1 MMQNR
6 RTFLKNTILTT
17 GALSLPAHNLL
28 AAWFQTLPGEMVA
41 IRKNVGYYT
50 ERGGTIGWYLHEEGV
65 AVIDT
70 QFPEQ
75 AGHLIEQLR
84 QKTDK
89 PVDLLFNTHHH
100 GDHTGGNIAFKGI
113 AKNVVAHANSRVN
126 QEKVAVERKIEA
138 QQLYPDIIFEK
149 IFRRKIGREMITA
162 RYFGPG
168 HTNGDSVIHFENA
181 NIAHVGD
188 LMFNRRFPFIDKTAG
203 ASISNWIGVLGEIRK
218 TYDKDTLFIFG
229 HANDGFPVTGSRD
242 DLAAMQ
248 NYLDQLLKYV
258 KKAVAEG
265 IGEKDLIAKTTI
277 IPGAEEWKGQGVE
290 RSISAAYIELKQP

>member
-1 MMQNR
+1 MQNR
-6 RTFLKNTILTT
+6 RTFLKNTALAT
-17 GALSLPAHNLL
+17 GALGLPAHDLL
-28 AAWFQTLPGEMVA
+28 ATWFQTMPGKMEE
-41 IRKNVGYYT
+41 IRKHVGYYT
-50 ERGGTIGWYLHEEGV
+50 ERGGTIGWYLHEDGI

-113 AKNVVAHANSRVN
+113 VKNVVAHANSRAN
-126 QEKVAVERKIEA
+126 QEKVAIERKSEA

-149 IFRRKIGREMITA
+149 TFKRKIGREMITA

-203 ASISNWIGVLGEIRK
+203 ASISNWIEVLGEIRK

-229 HANDGFPVTGSRD
+229 HANDGFPVTGSGD

-248 NYLDQLLKYV
+248 NYLGQLLKYV
-258 KKAVAEG
+258 KKAIAEG
-265 IGEKDLIAKTTI
+265 IGEKDLIAKTTF

>member
-1 MMQNR
+1 MQNR
-6 RTFLKNTILTT
+6 RTFLKNAALAT
-17 GALSLPAHNLL
+17 GALSLPAHDLL
-28 AAWFQTLPGEMVA
+28 AAWFQTMPGKMEE
-41 IRKNVGYYT
+41 IRKQVGYYT
-50 ERGGTIGWYLHEEGV
+50 ERGGTIGWYLHEDGI

-84 QKTDK
+84 QKIDK

-100 GDHTGGNIAFKGI
+100 GDHTGGNIAFKDI
-113 AKNVVAHANSRVN
+113 AKNVVAHANSRAN
-126 QEKVAVERKIEA
+126 QEKVAIERKSEA

-149 IFRRKIGREMITA
+149 TFKRKIGREMIAA

-203 ASISNWIGVLGEIRK
+203 ASISNWIEVLGEIRK
-218 TYDKDTLFIFG
+218 TYDKDTIFIFG
-229 HANDGFPVTGSRD
+229 HANDGFSVTGGRE

-258 KKAVAEG
+258 QKAISDG

-290 RSISAAYIELKQP
+290 RSIGAAYMELKQP